1 VSVPWPSEWSGTVL
15 ADGLAVAPGGGS
27 LVIAERLGD
36 GAWLRVFAMNNPAQR
51 KSLRLAGVPQGG
63 IVALWPF
70 AYYTAPSGTST

>member
-1 VSVPWPSEWSGTVL
+1 
-15 ADGLAVAPGGGS
+15 
-27 LVIAERLGD
+27 VIAERLGD

-63 IVALWPF
+63 VVALWPF